1 MVANRCDH
9 DWVDIAEVAKRLG
22 VQVPTI
28 YMMKQRGTL
37 PPARLIVG
45 GHPAWDWNLDW
56 VPWLKNRVGSR
67 LMQQADRPIGDGDTG
82 D

>member
-1 MVANRCDH
+1 MSNTDRCDH

-22 VQVPTI
+22 VQVSTV

-37 PPARLIVG
+37 PPARLTVG

-56 VPWLKNRVGSR
+56 VPWLEASNKA
-67 LMQQADRPIGDGDTG
+67 LDRSTRRR
-82 D
+82 